1 MSEKVQTGLRVPEM
15 QYNRLQ
21 EMSGQMGISLNAL
34 TLMLVD
40 IGLNVLTLGT
50 EEERRLLL
58 HNCRDNA

>member
-21 EMSGQMGISLNAL
+21 EMSGRMGISLNAL

-40 IGLNVLTLGT
+40 IGLTVLTLGT

-58 HNCRDNA
+58 RNCRDNA